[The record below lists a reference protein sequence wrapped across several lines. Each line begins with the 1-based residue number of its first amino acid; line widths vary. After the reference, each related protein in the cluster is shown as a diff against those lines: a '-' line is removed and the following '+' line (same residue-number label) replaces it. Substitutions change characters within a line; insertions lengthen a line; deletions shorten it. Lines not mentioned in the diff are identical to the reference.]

1 MITLNVNALKFM
13 KSELK
18 KAQIEV
24 SEKESGREGVD
35 FLIGDNQLYLQSID
49 FDIPQRSIK
58 IVKQDLG
65 ELRNNLFVALVLIL
79 DEEPKAIY
87 LIPSKHLSQ
96 PNSNI
101 FTDNEVS
108 LMPSLSN
115 WEIKYFLNAFPK
127 LDKKLLNQILLFPLI
142 TIIFVL

>member
-1 MITLNVNALKFM
+1 MNTVNKNALKFM
-13 KSELK
+13 KSELN

-24 SEKESGREGVD
+24 SQKESGREGVD
-35 FLIGDNQLYLQSID
+35 FLIGDKQLYLQSID
-49 FDIPQRSIK
+49 FDAPQRSIK

-79 DEEPKAIY
+79 DEEPKAVY
-87 LIPSKHLSQ
+87 LIPSKELSKLD
-96 PNSNI
+96 SDI

-115 WEIKYFLNAFPK
+115 WEIKVSSNTIPELAKYALENMIDK
-127 LDKKLLNQILLFPLI
+127 LKD
-142 TIIFVL
+142 

>member
-1 MITLNVNALKFM
+1 MHNTISQDFL
-13 KSELK
+13 KSEVK
-18 KAQIEV
+18 GFDIHIAQN
-24 SEKESGREGVD
+24 KSGREGVD

-49 FDIPQRSIK
+49 FDTPQRSIK

-65 ELRNNLFVALVLIL
+65 ELRDNLFVALVLIL
-79 DEEPKAIY
+79 DKEPKAVY
-87 LIPSKHLSQ
+87 LIPSKELSKLD
-96 PNSNI
+96 SDI

-127 LDKKLLNQILLFPLI
+127 LEKYALENMVEKLK
-142 TIIFVL
+142 V

>member
-24 SEKESGREGVD
+24 SEKESEREGVD

-49 FDIPQRSIK
+49 FDAPQRSIK

-115 WEIKYFLNAFPK
+115 WEIKYFLNAIPK
-127 LDKKLLNQILLFPLI
+127 LEKYALKIWLRN
-142 TIIFVL
+142 

>member
-115 WEIKYFLNAFPK
+115 WEIKYFLNAFPELEK
-127 LDKKLLNQILLFPLI
+127 YDRETKSL
-142 TIIFVL
+142 VL